1 VRITAQLIEATS
13 SAHLWAEHYDR
24 SLDDIFAVQDDVA
37 QMIVSALV
45 GRIQEAGVE
54 RSSRMPTASL
64 TAYDCLLRGLAHF
77 RAYAEDENQRA
88 CEMFERAVAIDPRY
102 GLAHSYL
109 ALVRVTIHG
118 SATASAEVLDAAFA
132 DATHAIEL
140 DPQESR
146 CHRILS
152 TICLYRREYDM
163 ADQHVRRALDLNSND
178 ADALMQK
185 GRVLAMRGRPEE
197 ALCWLEAAVRL
208 NPLFPPW
215 YNAHFGIAL
224 YSLGRF
230 AEAAQALRR
239 MPYSGTWSRARLA
252 ACYAQLERKA
262 EAQAAVAEILRL
274 QPDFTT
280 AEYMRNSVLLER
292 AEDRE
297 LLREGLIKAGLPA

>member
-1 VRITAQLIEATS
+1 
-13 SAHLWAEHYDR
+13 
-24 SLDDIFAVQDDVA
+24 
-37 QMIVSALV
+37 
-45 GRIQEAGVE
+45 
-54 RSSRMPTASL
+54 MPTASL

-88 CEMFERAVAIDPRY
+88 CEMFERAVATDPRY

-262 EAQAAVAEILRL
+262 EAEAAVAEILRL

>member
-1 VRITAQLIEATS
+1 MRITAQLIEATS

-185 GRVLAMRGRPEE
+185 GRLLAMRGRPEE
-197 ALCWLEAAVRL
+197 ALGWLEAAVRL

-239 MPYSGTWSRARLA
+239 MPYPGTWSRARLA

>member
-1 VRITAQLIEATS
+1 
-13 SAHLWAEHYDR
+13 
-24 SLDDIFAVQDDVA
+24 
-37 QMIVSALV
+37 
-45 GRIQEAGVE
+45 
-54 RSSRMPTASL
+54 
-64 TAYDCLLRGLAHF
+64 
-77 RAYAEDENQRA
+77 
-88 CEMFERAVAIDPRY
+88 
-102 GLAHSYL
+102 
-109 ALVRVTIHG
+109 
-118 SATASAEVLDAAFA
+118 
-132 DATHAIEL
+132 
-140 DPQESR
+140 
-146 CHRILS
+146 
-152 TICLYRREYDM
+152 M

-239 MPYSGTWSRARLA
+239 MPYPGTWSRARLA